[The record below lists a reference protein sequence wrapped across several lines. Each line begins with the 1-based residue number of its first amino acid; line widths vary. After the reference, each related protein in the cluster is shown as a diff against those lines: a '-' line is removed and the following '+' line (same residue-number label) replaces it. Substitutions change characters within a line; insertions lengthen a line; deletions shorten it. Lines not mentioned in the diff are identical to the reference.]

1 MKKLLTISIL
11 FVMVLAMCTTMVSAT
26 TKAEIPDQIY
36 SIASKYGAIPADKI
50 KVERY
55 IADIDLTDEQATAI
69 IEKAKEIAAFLD
81 EAGVTDPRKLNKEQ
95 IKKFKAMANEGAS
108 IAGLSLVFRYDDIE
122 VYRNGKMI
130 DTLRA
135 PTSKSGSR
143 SLVYT
148 GSNGYIAIAVGS
160 VVALAGLVIVGKKV
174 VNA

>member
-1 MKKLLTISIL
+1 MKKILTISLFFVIIL
-11 FVMVLAMCTTMVSAT
+11 SMFSGVARAT

-108 IAGLSLVFRYDDIE
+108 IAGFSLVFRYDDIE
-122 VYRNGKMI
+122 VYRNGKMV

-160 VVALAGLVIVGKKV
+160 VVALATVLIVRKKV
-174 VNA
+174 VNE